1 MPDEV
6 FNLTWTKPTTV
17 EHMPSTLDQLDV
29 QIIARLRREPR
40 TSTADLARSLGVARG
55 TVYSRIER
63 LETAGTIVGYGP
75 DISAS
80 GVGLD
85 VLAFC
90 TLEIAQGSH
99 EATVAALASIR
110 QLLAIHTVTG
120 SGDLHCRIV
129 ARSNDHLHEVLQL
142 IAAIPTVLR
151 SQTQL
156 ALSTVLDRSIAD
168 VLIGA

>member
-1 MPDEV
+1 MG
-6 FNLTWTKPTTV
+6 NATV
-17 EHMPSTLDQLDV
+17 EHMSQPLDQLDV
-29 QIIARLRREPR
+29 HIIAELRRHPR
-40 TSTADLARSLGVARG
+40 TSMADLARSLGVARG
-55 TVYSRIER
+55 TVYARLDR
-63 LETAGTIVGYGP
+63 LENTGTISGYGP
-75 DISAS
+75 DIAPS

-99 EATVAALASIR
+99 DKTASSLASIA
-110 QLLAIHTVTG
+110 QILAIHTVTG
-120 SGDLHCRIV
+120 TGDLHCRVV

>member
-1 MPDEV
+1 MQQNV
-6 FNLTWTKPTTV
+6 HFCATKNATV
-17 EHMPSTLDQLDV
+17 EHMSQPLDQLDV
-29 QIIARLRREPR
+29 HIIAELRRHPR
-40 TSTADLARSLGVARG
+40 TSMADLARSLGVARG
-55 TVYSRIER
+55 TVYARLDR
-63 LETAGTIVGYGP
+63 LENTGTISGYGP
-75 DISAS
+75 DIAPS

-99 EATVAALASIR
+99 DKTAASLASIA
-110 QLLAIHTVTG
+110 QILAIHTVTG
-120 SGDLHCRIV
+120 TGDLHCRVV